1 MFLHKVAGKYLSRV
15 ICMIMFVLIQFDVY
29 GYDLLYAAVCDDT
42 PVCDDTQSVVLTMD
56 DESSINDSQ
65 AQYSE
70 WSDPVYRISSVRFFP
85 DIIDSLFVI
94 PDYSFEQYGV
104 YIQPYVSKLP
114 IYITDCH
121 PYIMFRALL
130 I

>member
-29 GYDLLYAAVCDDT
+29 GYDLLYAA
-42 PVCDDTQSVVLTMD
+42 VCDDTQSVVLTMD

-85 DIIDSLFVI
+85 DIIDSFWVT
-94 PDYSFEQYGV
+94 PVYSFEYSGV
-104 YIQPYVSKLP
+104 YIQPYFSENTLFFKE
-114 IYITDCH
+114 CH
-121 PYIMFRALL
+121 PYILFRALL

>member
-1 MFLHKVAGKYLSRV
+1 MFLHKVVGKYISRIV
-15 ICMIMFVLIQFDVY
+15 CMIMFVLIQFDVY
-29 GYDLLYAAVCDDT
+29 GYDMIYAAVCDNNT
-42 PVCDDTQSVVLTMD
+42 PIILSMD

-65 AQYSE
+65 DQYSE
-70 WSDPVYRISSVRFFP
+70 WSDPVYRTSTVRIFP
-85 DIIDSLFVI
+85 DSVDSLLVI

-114 IYITDCH
+114 LYITDCH

>member
-42 PVCDDTQSVVLTMD
+42 PSVVFTMD

-65 AQYSE
+65 DQYSE

-85 DIIDSLFVI
+85 DSADFLLVI

-104 YIQPYVSKLP
+104 YIQPYVSKLS
-114 IYITDCH
+114 IYTSDCH